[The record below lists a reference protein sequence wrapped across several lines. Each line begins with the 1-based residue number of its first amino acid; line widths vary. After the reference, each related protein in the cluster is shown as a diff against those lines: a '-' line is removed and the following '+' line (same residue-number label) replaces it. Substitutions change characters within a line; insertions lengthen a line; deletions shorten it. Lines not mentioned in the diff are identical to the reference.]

1 MTTFQGTLRFSITVR
16 DEPRA
21 RALAE
26 EYLTAV
32 ITGGL
37 ADGATLRSADGS
49 SPEVAVHGV
58 LQDPGRLAVVTAAA
72 LLARGLDTE
81 PGVLQLDHV
90 QALWDP
96 LED

>member
-1 MTTFQGTLRFSITVR
+1 MTTFQGTLRFSITVH

-26 EYLTAV
+26 DYLTAV

-49 SPEVAVHGV
+49 SPEVAIHGV
-58 LQDPGRLAVVTAAA
+58 VQDPGRLAVVAAAA
-72 LLARGLDTE
+72 LLQRGVDAE

-96 LED
+96 VDD